1 MDKRRLSDEENRMS
15 QPPEAPEENELDGET
30 AGASE
35 PAFTETEETR
45 DAGGIEHETQGPP
58 DVAGLLAYM
67 LNLLGAAAWQWM
79 GVIVSPE
86 TGQAVT
92 DLAQARLAID
102 SFEAVSKQLTPL
114 LDERTTREVQNAL
127 ADLRVNFV
135 ERSTKAKT
143 GGSA

>member
-15 QPPEAPEENELDGET
+15 QPPEAPEENELDWET
-30 AGASE
+30 AGAPD
-35 PAFTETEETR
+35 PAT
-45 DAGGIEHETQGPP
+45 DAGEWEDSGESEHEAQGPP